1 MRILKII
8 FLFITNPK
16 LLFIRIKYNF
26 NRFFSDV
33 AAKFGKYKYKYN
45 IIFIAGMPM
54 SATTY
59 VKNMFGLVPGYFTRY
74 TPMPFEVADNQDISE
89 SAFKY
94 CPKKCYTLFKTHLNP
109 SNENLAIIKKNNV
122 KKLILTYRDLRDV
135 AVARYYRLKKIPRVK
150 DPDHLDYNSLN
161 LEEGLNHSIS
171 IVQKNYIPWIVNWLE
186 IYEKN
191 RDFVLPIK
199 FENLV
204 NNTEHELRKMLDF
217 YEISL
222 SDEKINEILIKTK
235 GKGEMV
241 KNMQDS
247 SILPWAFST
256 NFRSGKIGSWK
267 NEFNKNNVIQSKK
280 LLGKCLIDLGYEK
293 NQDW

>member
-8 FLFITNPK
+8 LLLISNPK
-16 LLFIRIKYNF
+16 LVGIRIKYNL
-26 NRFFSDV
+26 NRFFCDV

-74 TPMPFEVADNQDISE
+74 TPMPFQVADNQDISE

-94 CPKKCYTLFKTHLNP
+94 CPNKCYTLFKTHLNP
-109 SNENLAIIKKNNV
+109 TKENIEIIKRNNV
-122 KKLILTYRDLRDV
+122 KKLIITYRDLRDV
-135 AVARYYRLKKIPRVK
+135 AVARYHRLKKIPRK
-150 DPDHLDYNSLN
+150 GDLYDLDYNSTN
-161 LEEGLNHSIS
+161 LEEGLNHSIY
-171 IVQKNYIPWIVNWLE
+171 IVQKKMIPWITNWLE
-186 IYEKN
+186 VYEKN
-191 RDFVLPIK
+191 KDFVLPIK
-199 FENLV
+199 FEDLI

-235 GKGEMV
+235 GKGEIV

-256 NFRSGKIGSWK
+256 TFRSGKIGSWK
-267 NEFNKNNVIQSKK
+267 NEFNKNNIIESKK